1 MDDKSMNW
9 KSKSKV
15 KAKSKSKS
23 KSKLNAKSESERESE
38 RESELAKR
46 TQRVSQ
52 GISLMW
58 LDHLSTWYLLIDAH
72 MRFVECWRAQ
82 VGLANPRL
90 QLFTF

>member
-9 KSKSKV
+9 
-15 KAKSKSKS
+15 KSKS

>member
-9 KSKSKV
+9 KSKSK
-15 KAKSKSKS
+15 AKSKAKAKA
-23 KSKLNAKSESERESE
+23 KSKLNAK
-38 RESELAKR
+38 AKANAKANS
-46 TQRVSQ
+46 QNALNVSQ
-52 GISLMW
+52 GISYMW

>member
-15 KAKSKSKS
+15 KSKSKS
-23 KSKLNAKSESERESE
+23 KSKLNAKSESE